1 MSHIPVMLNEVLEYL
16 SPVDGGIYFDGTFGG
31 GGYTRAILESCNC
44 RVIATDRDENV
55 LPNVEKIKQDFGE
68 RFMFSL
74 SRFSDIEHVLASNN
88 LDKIDGIVLDVGVS
102 SFQIDDPERGFSF
115 NKCGDLDMRMGLNE
129 MSALDA
135 IRNLK
140 EADLADI
147 IYEYGEERA
156 SRRIAKAIK
165 QNCAKIHTTMDLANV
180 IHSVMPRN
188 FKRDT
193 ATKTFQALRIF
204 VNNELEELEFILKY
218 GINFLGDCGRVV
230 VVSFHSLED
239 RVVKNV
245 FNSVE
250 NAKILTKKPIVPS
263 DDELNYNQRS
273 RSAKLRALMIEKRN
287 DI

>member
-1 MSHIPVMLNEVLEYL
+1 MLNEVLEYL
-16 SPVDGGIYFDGTFGG
+16 SPVDGGVYFDGTFGG

-44 RVIATDRDENV
+44 RVIATDRDKNV
-55 LPNVEKIKQDFGE
+55 LPNVEKIKQDFGD

-74 SRFSDIEHVLASNN
+74 SRFSDIEQVLASHN

-140 EADLADI
+140 ESDLADI

-165 QNCAKIHTTMDLANV
+165 QNCKNINTTMDLANV

-250 NAKILTKKPIVPS
+250 NAKILTKKPVVPS
-263 DDELNYNQRS
+263 DSELDYNQRS
-273 RSAKLRALMIEKRN
+273 RSAKLRALMIEKRL
-287 DI
+287 

>member
-16 SPVDGGIYFDGTFGG
+16 SPVDGGVYFDGTFGG

-44 RVIATDRDENV
+44 RVIATDRDKNV
-55 LPNVEKIKQDFGE
+55 LLNVEKIKQDFGD

-74 SRFSDIEHVLASNN
+74 SRFSDIEQVLASHN

-140 EADLADI
+140 ESDLADI

-165 QNCAKIHTTMDLANV
+165 QNCKNINTTMDLANV

-250 NAKILTKKPIVPS
+250 NAKILTKKPVVPS
-263 DDELNYNQRS
+263 DSELDYNQRS
-273 RSAKLRALMIEKRN
+273 RSAKLRALMIEKRL
-287 DI
+287 

>member
-16 SPVDGGIYFDGTFGG
+16 SPVDGGVYFDGTFGG

-44 RVIATDRDENV
+44 RVIATDRDKNV
-55 LPNVEKIKQDFGE
+55 LPNVKKIKQDFGD

-74 SRFSDIEHVLASNN
+74 SRFSDIEQVLASHN

-140 EADLADI
+140 ESDLADI

-165 QNCAKIHTTMDLANV
+165 QNCKNINTTMDLANV

-250 NAKILTKKPIVPS
+250 NAKILTKKPVVPS
-263 DDELNYNQRS
+263 DSELDYNQRS
-273 RSAKLRALMIEKRN
+273 RSAKLRALMIEKRL
-287 DI
+287 